1 MATKPVAILEQL
13 NSALQAKS
21 ANVSGIVEA
30 LKISSTQIS
39 AQRTDEAFYQLFTAT
54 EEKCKEYELD
64 PLQVPR
70 ARISPVYKGGAA
82 EYRP

>member
-1 MATKPVAILEQL
+1 MATKPVAMLEQL

-21 ANVSGIVEA
+21 ANVSGNVEA

-70 ARISPVYKGGAA
+70 ARILPVYKRGAA